1 MRRLFALAHNTF
13 REAVRD
19 RILYSILFFAIGV
32 IALSLV
38 MQEITVGDRDKVVRS
53 VAQGAIAAFGSLISM
68 FLGISLVFKEV
79 ERKTVYTILSKP
91 IPRWLF
97 VLGKYLGMMMT
108 LFVQVAVMMA
118 VYTLLLTIQQ
128 TFPPAVVYVSGLML
142 MCELMLLTA
151 WATLFS
157 TYSAPTTAAGFT
169 LAVFLIGHLADD
181 IWTYANQLENEA
193 AAEVAQ
199 WLYWVLPNFEIF
211 NIRAHAVHEMAI
223 PWNQVSG
230 AAAYGLCYTAAV
242 LGLAMLVFE
251 RRDLK

>member
-1 MRRLFALAHNTF
+1 MTRLTALAQNTF

-19 RILYSILFFAIGV
+19 RVLYSILFFAIGV
-32 IALSLV
+32 IGLSLV

-53 VAQGAIAAFGSLISM
+53 VAQGSIAAFGSLISI

-91 IPRWLF
+91 ISRWTF

-108 LFVQVAVMMA
+108 IAVQVGIMML
-118 VYTLLLTIQQ
+118 VYTVLLTMQQ
-128 TFPPAVVYVSGLML
+128 TVPPAVVYVSAGLLL
-142 MCELMLLTA
+142 MELMLLTA

-157 TYSAPTTAAGFT
+157 TYSGPTTAAGFT

-181 IWTYANQLENEA
+181 IWTFGNQLESA
-193 AAEVAQ
+193 AAVEVARV
-199 WLYWVLPNFEIF
+199 LYWVLPNFEMF
-211 NIRAHAVHEMAI
+211 NIRSHAVHELPI
-223 PWNQVSG
+223 PWSQVWG
-230 AAAYGLCYTAAV
+230 ASAYGLCYTAAV
-242 LGLAMLVFE
+242 LGIAMLVFE

>member
-1 MRRLFALAHNTF
+1 MVRLLALARNTF

-19 RILYSILFFAIGV
+19 RVLYSILFFGIGV

-38 MQEITVGDRDKVVRS
+38 MQEITVGDREKVVRS

-68 FLGISLVFKEV
+68 FLGISLVYKEV

-108 LFVQVAVMMA
+108 LAVQVGVMLL
-118 VYTLLLTIQQ
+118 VYTLLLSVQQ
-128 TFPPAVVYVSGLML
+128 TFPPAVVYVSAWML
-142 MCELMLLTA
+142 MMELTLLTA

-181 IWTYANQLENEA
+181 IWTYGNQLESGA
-193 AAEVAQ
+193 AVEMARV
-199 WLYWVLPNFEIF
+199 LYWVLPNFEIF
-211 NIRAHAVHEMAI
+211 NIRSHAVHELPI
-223 PWNQVSG
+223 PWEQVTG
-230 AAAYGLCYTAAV
+230 ATAYGLCYTAAV

>member
-1 MRRLFALAHNTF
+1 MTRLMALARNTF

-19 RILYSILFFAIGV
+19 RVLYSILFFAIGV
-32 IALSLV
+32 IGLSLV
-38 MQEITVGDRDKVVRS
+38 MQEITVGDREKVVRS
-53 VAQGAIAAFGSLISM
+53 VAQGAIAAFGSLIAI

-91 IPRWLF
+91 ISRWTF

-108 LFVQVAVMMA
+108 IAVQVGVMMV
-118 VYTLLLTIQQ
+118 VYTVLLTIQQ
-128 TFPPAVVYVSGLML
+128 TIPPPVVYVSAGLLL
-142 MCELMLLTA
+142 MELMLLTA

-157 TYSAPTTAAGFT
+157 TYSGPTTAAGFT

-181 IWTYANQLENEA
+181 IWTFGNQLDTEA
-193 AAEVAQ
+193 AVEVARA
-199 WLYWVLPNFEIF
+199 LYWVLPNFEMF
-211 NIRAHAVHEMAI
+211 NIRAHAVHELPI
-223 PWNQVSG
+223 PWDQVLG
-230 AAAYGLCYTAAV
+230 ASAYGLCYTAAV